1 MERPLDAHAPK
12 SAARTHTVQILA
24 VPGRFAAAFRLL
36 TGSFLAGS
44 LLATCAIGL
53 VACGGGASPS
63 DAANRAGVADHLLLI
78 SIDTL
83 RADALGSY
91 GATDGAT
98 PNLDRLASQSVRFA
112 NAWAPA
118 PKTAPSHMTLFTG
131 LQPRVHGV
139 GNLKTS
145 GSPRLSPD
153 IATLPE
159 RLALDGFA
167 TAGFSGGGN
176 VKGELGFDRGFEI
189 YDDQGQTLPKK
200 LPKVGTW
207 LRRRGAQ
214 ESNWFAFVH
223 TYQVHDPYLPSSVFM
238 ERFADPDYTGKILGT
253 RESLGAAIEA
263 GDDLAPRSRGNDRF
277 VANFWRR
284 VDEESSEDLAY
295 LHQLY
300 TAGVAEMDR
309 DFGKTLERWDRDG
322 LLEDALV
329 VLTSDHGEEFGEH
342 GRTMHHQ
349 LWSECLAV
357 PLLVRLPDG
366 AGAGTVIDQPVQH
379 IDLLPSVLELL
390 GVDSPSPLGESEAW
404 PGMSWAP
411 WVLGE
416 MPSARDDRVLLAEH
430 RSLRDRPLDVH
441 ALRRGGKL
449 LYVTPSEGPR
459 LFDIAGDPGEQLQV
473 RDAKAKQSLFKLTGE
488 LQARLD
494 QQAGLFAVGASLELD
509 EQTTAELEALGY
521 IGSEE

>member
-1 MERPLDAHAPK
+1 VGCYDPAMQFARAPRP
-12 SAARTHTVQILA
+12 SLA
-24 VPGRFAAAFRLL
+24 VAASVVLCACAP
-36 TGSFLAGS
+36 AGD
-44 LLATCAIGL
+44 GD
-53 VACGGGASPS
+53 ASSGP
-63 DAANRAGVADHLLLI
+63 NGVADHLLLI

-91 GATDGAT
+91 GSESGAT
-98 PNLDRLASQSVRFA
+98 PHLDRLAEQSVRFA
-112 NAWAPA
+112 NVWAPG

-131 LQPRVHGV
+131 LPPRIHGV

-145 GSPRLSPD
+145 GSQRLSAD

-159 RLALDGFA
+159 VLANVGFA
-167 TAGFSGGGN
+167 TAGFTGGGN

-200 LPKVGTW
+200 LPKVTNW
-207 LRRRGAQ
+207 LELRGVQ
-214 ESNWFAFVH
+214 EDHWFAFVH
-223 TYQVHDPYLPSSVFM
+223 TYQVHDPYLPSPEFAV
-238 ERFADPDYTGKILGT
+238 RFADPEYSGRILGT
-253 RESLGAAIEA
+253 RQALGEAIER

-284 VDEESSEDLAY
+284 VNEESEADLAY

-309 DFGKTLERWDRDG
+309 DLGVALRRWESNG

-349 LWSECLAV
+349 LWSETLRV

-366 AGAGTVIDQPVQH
+366 TGAGRVIETAVQH
-379 IDLLPSVLELL
+379 VDLLPSVLDLL
-390 GVDSPSPLGESEAW
+390 GVEAESPFGGQDGW
-404 PGMSWAP
+404 IGTSWAP

-416 MPSARDDRVLLAEH
+416 APPANERSLLAEH
-430 RSLRDRPLDVH
+430 RSLRDHPLDTH
-441 ALRRGGKL
+441 ALRRGDLL
-449 LYVTPSEGPR
+449 LYISTTEGPR
-459 LFDIAGDPGEQLQV
+459 LFDMRADPSEQEQL
-473 RDAKAKQSLFKLTGE
+473 RDANRKQQMFKHSVDLRERWDQLAAGFAAGE
-488 LQARLD
+488 AMDLD
-494 QQAGLFAVGASLELD
+494 D
-509 EQTTAELEALGY
+509 QTTAELEALGY
-521 IGSEE
+521 LGDE

>member
-1 MERPLDAHAPK
+1 MHSARAPRPLAAP
-12 SAARTHTVQILA
+12 
-24 VPGRFAAAFRLL
+24 
-36 TGSFLAGS
+36 
-44 LLATCAIGL
+44 LLAALCACAPSGESEP
-53 VACGGGASPS
+53 GGPQ
-63 DAANRAGVADHLLLI
+63 GVADHLLLI

-91 GATDGAT
+91 GSTHGAT
-98 PNLDRLASQSVRFA
+98 PHLDRLSEQSVRFT
-112 NAWAPA
+112 NVWAPG

-131 LQPRVHGV
+131 LPPRIHGV

-145 GSPRLSPD
+145 GSPRLSVD

-159 RLALDGFA
+159 LLANAGFA
-167 TAGFSGGGN
+167 TAGFTGGGN

-200 LPKVGTW
+200 LPKVTNW
-207 LRRRGAQ
+207 LQRRGLQ
-214 ESNWFAFVH
+214 EDHWFAFVH
-223 TYQVHDPYLPSSVFM
+223 TYQVHDPYLPAPEFA
-238 ERFADPDYTGKILGT
+238 ERFADPDYPGKILGT
-253 RESLGAAIEA
+253 REALGAAIEG

-284 VDEESSEDLAY
+284 VDEESETDLAY

-309 DFGKTLERWDRDG
+309 DLGVTLRRWDSNG

-349 LWSECLAV
+349 LWVETMSV

-366 AGAGTVIDQPVQH
+366 TGAVRTVERPVQH
-379 IDLLPSVLELL
+379 VDLLPSLLDLL
-390 GVDSPSPLGESEAW
+390 GVEADSPFGAGESWMGE
-404 PGMSWAP
+404 SWAP

-416 MPSARDDRVLLAEH
+416 TLPEGERSLLAEH
-430 RSLRDRPLDVH
+430 RSLRDNPLDTH
-441 ALRRGGKL
+441 ALRRGDLL
-449 LYVTPSEGPR
+449 LYV
-459 LFDIAGDPGEQLQV
+459 
-473 RDAKAKQSLFKLTGE
+473 
-488 LQARLD
+488 
-494 QQAGLFAVGASLELD
+494 
-509 EQTTAELEALGY
+509 
-521 IGSEE
+521 